1 MSGAGNIYVE
11 IGGREKQIRLRR
23 SLFWDIPANSLDLDK
38 NKRLILERVFTR
50 GDIEEFRSVNRCYS
64 REEIRETVRQIRYL
78 DHKTLHF
85 ISKTYQIKPED
96 FKCYKKS
103 H

>member
-1 MSGAGNIYVE
+1 MSDAGGIYIE
-11 IGGREKQIRLRR
+11 ISDRKKRIRLRR
-23 SLFWDIPANSLDLDK
+23 SLFWEMPANSLDPDK

-50 GDIEEFRSVNRCYS
+50 GNIEELSRFYS
-64 REEIRETVRQIRYL
+64 REEIRETVKQIGYL
-78 DHKTLHF
+78 DQKTLHF